1 MRLAF
6 ADPANIHQKALKEPV
21 LALYLCRDL
30 ATGLRERRTV
40 IGRVV
45 DQPLFAQFLE
55 HLGDA
60 RVPYAETRRNSR
72 VVATCAFPSCLVYIA
87 SRYSSSEELNS

>member
-21 LALYLCRDL
+21 LALHLCRDL

-60 RVPYAETRRNSR
+60 RVPYAETRRQLSCGSDLRLPFLPR
-72 VVATCAFPSCLVYIA
+72 VYCFKIL
-87 SRYSSSEELNS
+87 LF